1 MDKKITAILG
11 LAVFLLFVGGLAKSI
26 GQLPFAV
33 IVVLVCAM
41 ALYGVYEEFSS
52 EQSTEDN
59 E

>member
-33 IVVLVCAM
+33 IVVIVCAM
-41 ALYGVYEEFSS
+41 ALYGVYEEIRSD
-52 EQSTEDN
+52 QDAEDN
-59 E
+59 Q